1 MEAATVIPDR
11 DVDAAAHLTSPR
23 GQGLGRTGSRL
34 IRVIVADSDRSPVT
48 HVFTTVDGACRC
60 VHELLDELD
69 PDPRGR

>member
-1 MEAATVIPDR
+1 MAPSTSRVLVVRAWEELDR
-11 DVDAAAHLTSPR
+11 V
-23 GQGLGRTGSRL
+23 L

-69 PDPRGR
+69 PDPRRGVTDR